1 MASAA
6 IANAYDPASNRGVG
20 QFLGNF
26 LINTGQR
33 ALANLAQEFILR
45 RLTPKTKNQN
55 YWYDQ

>member
-45 RLTPKTKNQN
+45 RLTKAKNPK
-55 YWYDQ
+55 